1 MIWRIFAIFFILT
14 IVGSAQP
21 HPPVSL
27 DHLLATEQSCWSPAW
42 VTSGFYDWR
51 TVSKYRRRAGLH
63 LGYDIAMPYGAP
75 VAAAWPGEVVAVTP
89 WTSTE
94 WGVTVRSSA
103 GWEVTYGHISP
114 SVEVGARVRHGT
126 VLGAIA
132 SDHVDVKMRDRH
144 GNYIPFH
151 EKPPEIPSPSLSR
164 QELAAQYRE
173 KGAELDE
180 LRGLL
185 ARTGGEHLDPREQ
198 RQALERARGL
208 AERGL
213 VSARELRDLETQYE
227 ELGKLNDVRS
237 EVRKLEGE
245 LKELASTLGKKETIP
260 EEVLP
265 EQLTPLEV
273 LPEQVLPERSPWES
287 LYRKGLI
294 SRKELRSRVFP
305 TPQDGTSPSLR
316 PLVFCEDGRV
326 GGS

>member
-1 MIWRIFAIFFILT
+1 MTLRILVVLFILAT
-14 IVGSAQP
+14 VGGAQS

-94 WGVTVRSSA
+94 WGVTVRSPA

-114 SVEVGARVRHGT
+114 CVKVGTRVRHRTFLGT
-126 VLGAIA
+126 IA

-144 GNYIPFH
+144 GNYVPFH
-151 EKPPEIPSPSLSR
+151 EKPPETASFDR
-164 QELAAQYRE
+164 EELAAQYRA
-173 KGAELDE
+173 KCSRLDE
-180 LRGLL
+180 LKKLL
-185 ARTGGEHLDPREQ
+185 TKAGGYYLDPRGQIQE
-198 RQALERARGL
+198 LERARGL

-213 VSARELRDLETQYE
+213 VSARELRELETRHE
-227 ELGKLNDVRS
+227 EIGKLNDIRS
-237 EVRKLEGE
+237 EVRKLKAE
-245 LKELASTLGKKETIP
+245 LKELATRLGKQEVAS
-260 EEVLP
+260 EEILS
-265 EQLTPLEV
+265 EK
-273 LPEQVLPERSPWES
+273 SPWEA

-294 SRKELRSRVFP
+294 SRKELKSRGSP
-305 TPQDGTSPSLR
+305 TP
-316 PLVFCEDGRV
+316 
-326 GGS
+326 